1 MEVMHYIAAAK
12 AEQRKL
18 FAWLVDPEKA
28 EELFTAG
35 KMPASSGNMLIFVGG
50 SSGGEQTEKVVR
62 QLRAQYD
69 VPVVLF
75 PGNVSQVAAEA
86 DALLFLSLLSGR
98 NAEMLVGQQVRAA
111 EAVKKAA
118 IETIPM
124 GYILVDGG
132 RETAVARVS
141 GTRPIAQE
149 SLDEIVHTAMAAEM
163 MGKQL
168 VYLEAGSGALQPV
181 REEVIRAV
189 RAAISC
195 PLIVGGGIRS
205 TEEMQRAYHAGAD
218 IVVVGNWLEEHPE
231 ELQKFVEGAGG
242 KEQRLKTLNPQHTT
256 LNAQPS
262 SDDERYMGMA
272 LHEAEKAY
280 EAGEVPVGCVVV
292 AQGQVIGRGHNLTET
307 LQDITA
313 HAEMQALTAAAQTIG
328 GKYLQDA
335 TLYVTVEP
343 CVMCA
348 GAIGWAQV
356 KRVVYGCAD
365 EKRGFTR
372 LAPKALHAKAT
383 VVSGV
388 CEDECRQHMQE
399 FFKKKR

>member
-1 MEVMHYIAAAK
+1 
-12 AEQRKL
+12 
-18 FAWLVDPEKA
+18 
-28 EELFTAG
+28 
-35 KMPASSGNMLIFVGG
+35 MLIFVGG
-50 SSGGEQTEKVVR
+50 SSGGEQTEKVVK
-62 QLRAQYD
+62 QLKARYD

-75 PGNVSQVAAEA
+75 PGNVSQVTAEA

-111 EAVKKAA
+111 EAVRQAA

-132 RETAVARVS
+132 RESAVARVS

-149 SLDEIVHTAMAAEM
+149 AVDEIVRTAMAAEM

-168 VYLEAGSGALQPV
+168 VYLEAGSGALEPV

-189 RAAISC
+189 RAAIAC

-205 TEEMQRAYHAGAD
+205 TEAMQRAYDAGAD

-231 ELQKFVEGAGG
+231 EVEKFVEGARSQEPGA
-242 KEQRLKTLNPQHTT
+242 KT
-256 LNAQPS
+256 LNAQLWYGSRTRDKLPTAPPLNPQGTTINIQLIS
-262 SDDERYMGMA
+262 PPPYPLPVPTSRDKRSEAGEHARYMGMA
-272 LHEAEKAY
+272 LREAEKAF

-292 AQGQVIGRGHNLTET
+292 AQGQVLGRGHNLTET
-307 LQDITA
+307 LQDVTA

-335 TLYVTVEP
+335 TVYVTVEP

-356 KRVVYGCAD
+356 KRVVYGCGD

-372 LAPKALHAKAT
+372 FAPHALHAKAT

-388 CEDECRQHMQE
+388 REDECRALMQA
-399 FFKKKR
+399 FFRGRR